1 MMRIWQIQA
10 RCLGKNHMTYELKD
24 YLKAINQTKEP
35 LLDTEDE
42 QWEKKYP
49 SFIINKC
56 LAPFPDTVMLVNE
69 INQLHHLDKKLQF
82 DFLINSLRPR
92 KRYTPWMKA
101 KKLENLEYVKE
112 YYGYNNE
119 KARNALNILNDEQI
133 SSIKTKL
140 NKGGRD
146 GRS

>member
-1 MMRIWQIQA
+1 M
-10 RCLGKNHMTYELKD
+10 YELKD

-56 LAPFPDTVMLVNE
+56 IAPFPDTVMLVNE

-119 KARNALNILNDEQI
+119 KARYALNILNDEQI

>member
-1 MMRIWQIQA
+1 M
-10 RCLGKNHMTYELKD
+10 YELKD

-35 LLDTEDE
+35 LMDDEDD

-49 SFIINKC
+49 PFIVNKC
-56 LAPFPDTVMLVNE
+56 LMPFQDTILFVNE
-69 INQLHHLDKKLQF
+69 MNQYPQLDKKLQF
-82 DFLINSLRPR
+82 DFYLNSLRSR

-119 KARNALNILNDEQI
+119 KAKVALDILNDEQI
-133 SSIKTKL
+133 SAIKQKL
-140 NKGGRD
+140 NKGGRN
-146 GRS
+146 GRC

>member
-1 MMRIWQIQA
+1 M
-10 RCLGKNHMTYELKD
+10 YELKD
-24 YLKAINQTKEP
+24 YLKAINYTKEP

-49 SFIINKC
+49 SYIINKC
-56 LAPFPDTVMLVNE
+56 VAPFPDSLMLINE
-69 INQLHHLDKKLQF
+69 INQLHHLDKKLQY
-82 DFLINSLRPR
+82 DFLINSLRAR

-101 KKLENLEYVKE
+101 KKLKNLEYVKE

-119 KARNALNILNDEQI
+119 KAKSALDILNDEQI
-133 SSIKTKL
+133 SAIKTKL